1 MRPSRAASFLLLAG
15 GVALVFAGLSSAFG
29 FSITGMI
36 ASAAAIVALLYAGAV
51 WLGSPPAPPD
61 PDLVLFTHALTV
73 ASGTSVGRPVV
84 ELYPEPVRA
93 RLETACREALEGRA
107 ARFSAHPGQAFVVS
121 PVRSPDGAV
130 VYGLLLSGRAAAAAG
145 AAVMSAV

>member
-1 MRPSRAASFLLLAG
+1 MRTPRAASFVLLAG

-51 WLGSPPAPPD
+51 WLGAPAAPSD
-61 PDLVLFTHALTV
+61 PDVVLFTPALTV
-73 ASGTSVGRPVV
+73 ASGPSLGRPVV
-84 ELYPEPVRA
+84 ELFPEPVRA
-93 RLETACREALEGRA
+93 RLEIACREALEGRA
-107 ARFSAHPGQAFVVS
+107 ARFSPHPGHGFAVS

-130 VYGLLLSGRAAAAAG
+130 VYGLLLSGRAAAAAD